1 MIHVL
6 AVTAATTGAFLER
19 GVKVLSHFVDS
30 CRIELSAG
38 ATAPA
43 AAIHPDFPC
52 GAVIAP
58 HVFHGESIA
67 P

>member
-1 MIHVL
+1 MIHFVL
-6 AVTAATTGAFLER
+6 APAYASGAFLEG

-30 CRIELSAG
+30 PRIELSAG

-52 GAVIAP
+52 GAVIGP